1 MRAIAATTLDRRRKT
16 KVGYPLKLRIT
27 HDKSNNYIS
36 LKLYMTDEEYETYS
50 TKKRLPQ
57 NLKTIK
63 QKLVQAEAKAIKLL
77 NNMEEYNFQKFKDQ
91 YLGVKPKEVKKVV
104 LSDLFQQ
111 RIDFFK
117 KKEKFNTSI
126 SYNSTLQAINRFRK
140 GIKIQEVDYK
150 LLEDFQ
156 TFLLSENKS
165 ITTVSIYMRA
175 FKAVVN
181 ANKELFK
188 IHPFKKYKI
197 PQARNNKRAISEDS
211 IKKVL
216 SHQFNIEV
224 FNFYLDLYR
233 FSFYSGGINVKDMV
247 LLKKTN
253 VHGDYLIYH
262 RAKTNRPIKIYLLPQ
277 AKEIIDKYADT
288 KGFIFPILDNEEAE
302 HIYKKVNSLTIK
314 INYTL
319 ERVCEELK
327 IPKITTYSARHSFAT
342 VLMNKGVS
350 IAFISKA
357 LGHSNTIIT
366 ENYLDSFTND
376 QMKEDMMK
384 LI

>member
-1 MRAIAATTLDRRRKT
+1 MRAIASITHDRRRKT
-16 KVGYPLKLRIT
+16 KAGYPMKLRIT
-27 HDKSNNYIS
+27 NDRKSDYIS
-36 LKLYMTDEEYETYS
+36 MKLYMTDKEYESYC
-50 TKKRLPQ
+50 TKKRLPH
-57 NLKTIK
+57 NLKSIK
-63 QKLVQAEAKAIKLL
+63 DKLVQAEAKATKIL
-77 NNMEEYNFQKFKDQ
+77 NKMEEYDFQKFKDQ
-91 YLGVKPKEVKKVV
+91 FLGVKKKPVKKV
-104 LSDLFQQ
+104 LLCDLFQQ
-111 RIDFFK
+111 RVDFFMSK
-117 KKEKFNTSI
+117 DKYNTSI
-126 SYNSTLQAINRFRK
+126 SYNSTLQALKRFK
-140 GIKIQEVDYK
+140 QGIKIQEVNSQ
-150 LLEDFQ
+150 LLEDFHA
-156 TFLLSENKS
+156 FLLSENKS

-216 SHQFNIEV
+216 TYQFNIEV

-247 LLKKTN
+247 LLKKAN
-253 VHGDYLIYH
+253 IHGDYLIYH

-277 AKEIIDKYADT
+277 AQEIIERYSET

-319 ERVCEELK
+319 ERACEDLK

-350 IAFISKA
+350 VAFISKA
-357 LGHSNTIIT
+357 LGHSNISIT